1 MSLRSRRQ
9 WKGHWYGVR
18 RQRSKFP
25 SSTSVTISKTSYIRA
40 LIVVFG
46 ISAKATAQ
54 GSYENEQSKNHLPK
68 GTTKNPHHKFTLR
81 QGIEKS
87 SKKTG
92 SSRSVFHWKSY
103 KMNNNK
109 KKRQIYLFSYGSTKR
124 QSFWGK
130 KGQSTKQCIYYDSN
144 NEVKIG
150 GRECL

>member
-87 SKKTG
+87 SKKLAAAEVSFTG
-92 SSRSVFHWKSY
+92 RAIKWII
-103 KMNNNK
+103 K